1 MSLRRIFAMVR
12 RHYYLYKGSWPRVL
26 DLFYWPIMSLFL
38 WGFLSLYLK
47 QLDLN
52 LPAVVP
58 VFLGALI
65 LWDVLFR
72 AEIGVSIAFLEE
84 VWSRNLVGIFVSPLS
99 SFEFVLA
106 QVTVA
111 VLRTS
116 FATVLMI
123 LIAALAYHFNIFNM
137 GLYLVA
143 FFVNL
148 IIMGW
153 AIGLVVTGLV
163 MRFGQ
168 GAESLAWAIIF
179 FFQPL
184 SAVFYPVSALPPWLQ
199 PISWA
204 TPAACVFEGMRTLLI
219 HGTFEMSLFLRAVAL
234 NAAYLAVGALFFM
247 LMFRLARRDGQLL
260 TIGE

>member
-1 MSLRRIFAMVR
+1 MSLA
-12 RHYYLYKGSWPRVL
+12 
-26 DLFYWPIMSLFL
+26 L

-47 QLDLN
+47 QLNLN

-72 AEIGVSIAFLEE
+72 AEIGVCVAFLEE

-99 SFEFVLA
+99 PFEFVIS
-106 QVTVA
+106 QVVVG

-116 FATVLMI
+116 FATCIMI
-123 LIAALAYHFNIFNM
+123 LIAALAYHFNIFDM
-137 GLYLVA
+137 GFYLVG

-153 AIGLVVTGLV
+153 SIGLVVTGLI

-168 GAESLAWAIIF
+168 GAESLAWAVIF

-184 SAVFYPVSALPPWLQ
+184 SAVFYPVSALPAWLQ

-204 TPAACVFEGMRTLLI
+204 TPAACVFEGMRALLI
-219 HGTFEMSLFLRAVAL
+219 HGTFDLSLFLRAVIL
-234 NAAYLAVGALFFM
+234 NAVYLAVGALFFM
-247 LMFRLARRDGQLL
+247 FMFHLARRDGQLL